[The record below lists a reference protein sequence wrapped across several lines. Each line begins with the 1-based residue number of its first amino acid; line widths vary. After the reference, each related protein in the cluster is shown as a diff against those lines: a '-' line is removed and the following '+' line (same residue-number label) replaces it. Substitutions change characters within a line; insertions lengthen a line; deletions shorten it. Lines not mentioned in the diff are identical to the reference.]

1 MWRPIDITE
10 VRLTPAE
17 LAMMQS
23 IQDSTTVGAEKL
35 NSVVGEFLETI
46 AAAGTALGAAGE
58 IPDLVRMHVVNRT
71 RWLWLCEFPALK
83 SFQTEARSKL
93 NDAAEKML
101 ADISSR
107 DVKIPNGDGSSAA
120 SADQFPR
127 PTFGTRGGTRDTD
140 PPLRHFTSKSQ
151 NGI

>member
-1 MWRPIDITE
+1 MWRPITIDE

-17 LAMMQS
+17 LAMMQT
-23 IQDSTTVGAEKL
+23 IQDSTTIGAEKL

-46 AAAGTALGAAGE
+46 AAAGTALGPAGE
-58 IPDLVRMHVVNRT
+58 IPDLSRMHVVTRT
-71 RWLWLCEFPALK
+71 RWLWLCEFPSLK
-83 SFQTEARSKL
+83 SFQTDARSKL

-107 DVKIPNGDGSSAA
+107 AVKIPNGDGSSAA
-120 SADQFPR
+120 SADQSPS
-127 PTFGTRGGTRDTD
+127 PSFGIRGGARITD
-140 PPLRHFTSKSQ
+140 PPLRHFTPDSQ